1 MKKHIILLLATSLAC
16 SFTVQAES
24 NFASNMKQRLSAV
37 IEAKDSGLV
46 GEGVDGFLHLRN
58 EDTSEEDN
66 ATVLLR
72 AMVASEN
79 KARKSL
85 FASLAK
91 KTKGSSTEAAKIFA
105 KAMVSKGKKGHWF
118 KSSKGAWKKK

>member
-1 MKKHIILLLATSLAC
+1 
-16 SFTVQAES
+16 
-24 NFASNMKQRLSAV
+24 MKQRLSAV

-79 KARKSL
+79 KDRKSL

-91 KTKGSSTEAAKIFA
+91 KTKGSSTEAA
-105 KAMVSKGKKGHWF
+105 
-118 KSSKGAWKKK
+118 